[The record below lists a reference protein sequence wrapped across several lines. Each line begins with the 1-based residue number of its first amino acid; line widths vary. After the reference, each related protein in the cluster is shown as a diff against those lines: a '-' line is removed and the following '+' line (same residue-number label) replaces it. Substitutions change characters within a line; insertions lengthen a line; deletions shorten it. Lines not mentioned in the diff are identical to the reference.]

1 MEMLVEPSGFEDV
14 IFQFGICSSGS
25 SNGVIK
31 RTQYNRAWIV
41 YSIFSEALI
50 VTNKIPSGG
59 N

>member
-1 MEMLVEPSGFEDV
+1 MLVEPSGFEDV
-14 IFQFGICSSGS
+14 IFQLGICSSGS